1 MNRHDAYSL
10 IEVLI
15 ALAILGLLMGVAWGL
30 LGSFQETQ
38 ERAWRQTERIE
49 LGQQVRSRLH
59 HDLLQSNGHQRR
71 ISPSN
76 NAPQANPRRSS
87 PSTAG
92 GNSGSAMTAGRF
104 SGDENGFTL
113 ELTPRLSP
121 VHYWT
126 HLLNT
131 PSESLLEAAP
141 QLPRLPLRIE
151 IAWRL
156 EENGFGDFESFLLSR
171 EMRFLSKEDDEE
183 PVDSMGR
190 DRRVGRREL
199 LEPSAVE
206 RAAREQS
213 RSEIAKI
220 GRQGELENPFPSSS
234 EDLLETWEGISKGR
248 FRYHDGTG
256 WTQQWSAGPQ
266 ASVPYAVELSI
277 LFQTRK
283 DSAAMREE
291 MENATAGET
300 TENQLNDLNDSSRS
314 PSDLPLLERSATLE
328 DPEWERKDLWIVVAT
343 GRFEKDQQVSSI
355 GLTTGATPSGA
366 GEPPREGRA
375 PSAETNRPSPNR
387 PNRLG
392 RGLGSQSGGSP

>member
-1 MNRHDAYSL
+1 MNRHAYSL

-59 HDLLQSNGHQRR
+59 QDLLQSSGHLLR
-71 ISPSN
+71 IAAGN
-76 NAPQANPRRSS
+76 NAPQAASRRSP

-92 GNSGSAMTAGRF
+92 RSAGSAVTASRF
-104 SGDENGFTL
+104 SGDETGFTL
-113 ELTPRLSP
+113 ELTPRLNP
-121 VHYWT
+121 IHYWT
-126 HLLNT
+126 HLLGT

-151 IAWRL
+151 VAWRL
-156 EENGFGDFESFLLSR
+156 EEDGFGDFESYLLSR
-171 EMRFLSKEDDEE
+171 EIRFLSEEEDEE

-190 DRRVGRREL
+190 DRRGGRQGGPET
-199 LEPSAVE
+199 SAVE
-206 RAAREQS
+206 RAAREQLRAES
-213 RSEIAKI
+213 VTK
-220 GRQGELENPFPSSS
+220 GGLGEPENPFPSSS

-256 WTQQWSAGPQ
+256 WRQQWSGGPQ
-266 ASVPYAVELSI
+266 ASVPFAVELSV

-283 DSAAMREE
+283 DRATMREE
-291 MENATAGET
+291 METATAGER
-300 TENQLNDLNDSSRS
+300 TENQLNDLNASGQS
-314 PSDLPLLERSATLE
+314 PSDLPLLERSGTME
-328 DPEWERKDLWIVVAT
+328 DPEWEQKDLWIVVAT
-343 GRFEKDQQVSSI
+343 GRFEKGRQ
-355 GLTTGATPSGA
+355 TGSLGPSAGPSPGGA
-366 GEPPREGRA
+366 NQSDAGGRS
-375 PSAETNRPSPNR
+375 PSAESNRPSPGR

-392 RGLGSQSGGSP
+392 RGLGSQSGGPP